1 MQDLH
6 SLYQQHIEEN
16 QRRTREVLARESLD
30 YLVIHSGQPKRQF
43 LDDMDYPFKVNPLFK
58 AWLPVIDNPSCWLV
72 VNGEDKP
79 KLIFYLP
86 DDFWHAVPEFPNDFW
101 ADSFDIQI
109 LKKPDQVESLLTFDK
124 SKSAYLGEHLEVAY
138 ALGFEQVNPEP
149 VLNYLHFH
157 RSYKTDYELVC
168 LREANRIA
176 VDGHKAAEQAFRA
189 GGSEFDIQLAYLAA
203 TQLGENEV
211 PYSNIVALNEHA
223 AILHYTK
230 LSRTRFEESGRHSF
244 LIDAGASFHGYAA
257 DITRTYAY
265 RDNAFAELIAALDA
279 HQQELSAK
287 LQPNIRYTD
296 LHIETHHR
304 VGQVLADFG
313 LINVSPEVAV
323 EQRITNTFFP
333 HGLGH
338 PLGLQVHDV
347 AGFMSDE
354 RGTHIASPEAYPFL
368 RCTRIV
374 EPRMVFTIEPGLY
387 FIDSLLA
394 DLAKGEQAK
403 AVNWDKVDTFK
414 QFGGIRIEDNIIVH
428 REGTE
433 NMTRDLGLA

>member
-1 MQDLH
+1 MQDLKA
-6 SLYQQHIEEN
+6 LYQQHIEEN

-58 AWLPVIDNPSCWLV
+58 AWLPVVDNPSCWLV

-86 DDFWHAVPEFPNDFW
+86 DDFWHVVPEFPSDFW
-101 ADSFDIQI
+101 ADAFDIEI
-109 LKKPDQVESLLTFDK
+109 LKKPDQVEALLNIDK
-124 SKSAYLGEHLEVAY
+124 AKSAYLGEHLEVAY

-176 VDGHKAAEQAFRA
+176 VEGHKAAEQAFRA

-203 TQLGENEV
+203 TAQGENEV

-230 LSRTRFEESGRHSF
+230 LARTRFAETDRHSF

-265 RDNAFAELIAALDA
+265 GENQFAELIAALDK
-279 HQQELSAK
+279 HQQALASK
-287 LQPNIRYTD
+287 LEPNVKYTD
-296 LHIETHHR
+296 LHMETHHR
-304 VGQVLADFG
+304 VGQVLVDFD
-313 LINVSPEVAV
+313 LINVSAEEAVAK
-323 EQRITNTFFP
+323 QITNTFFP

-354 RGTHIASPEAYPFL
+354 RGTHLSAPDAHPFL
-368 RCTRIV
+368 RCTRVV

-394 DLAKGEQAK
+394 KLSKTENAA
-403 AVNWDKVDTFK
+403 AVNWEKVETFK
-414 QFGGIRIEDNIIVH
+414 PFGGIRIEDNVIVH
-428 REGTE
+428 RERTE